1 MDYSDRMKKYG
12 VMSTEDFRQMTLDI
26 AAGKY
31 RPSPDVPRIIF
42 GSHKSLADY
51 AKEEAKKEK
60 SPISAQ

>member
-1 MDYSDRMKKYG
+1 
-12 VMSTEDFRQMTLDI
+12 MTLDI

-31 RPSPDVPRIIF
+31 RPSPDAPRIIF